1 MNPVGVIDLLSFLT
15 ILVAVI
21 ILWNGWKCALRR
33 DIKLLFAG
41 LLIFILSYN
50 LCLFLEWSGITKA
63 LDTLEDFIGTL
74 VLMLWAFVLYA
85 FLQEMTVRDLHQS
98 AEHLR
103 VEVIERKRAEQ
114 LIQDARTYAESI
126 VETMREPLLVLDANL
141 RVISA
146 NRSFYR
152 TFGVAAE
159 EAKGQFIY
167 ELGNRYW
174 DIPKLRELLEE
185 ILPKNTSFENFEV
198 EYDLPTI
205 GRRAMLLNA
214 RRIYREGNK
223 TQMILLAIEDIT
235 ERKRAEEALRESKQR
250 LELALRGADLGLWD
264 WNVQTGELIFDQ
276 RWANMLGYSLEEIEP
291 HIRTWKK
298 FVHPDDM
305 PGVMEVLNA
314 HLAGKT
320 PFYETEYRLLT
331 KSGEWKW
338 ILGRG
343 RLLEWDKDGKPLRVA
358 GTHLDITER
367 KKVEKMQRL
376 VQLGKLV
383 ANIAHEV
390 NNPLMIISGRAQ
402 FSLMEEVESEEIKKN
417 LQIIFE
423 QTQRA
428 KDIIQRSLRFSKPTK
443 GELKQVDINRSIE
456 EVTGIIEHQFKLGGV
471 KIKRNYAQ
479 NLPFVSIDEKQIQEV
494 FMNILTNAYDAI
506 SGEGI
511 IEITISC
518 EKDFLRIDFKDTGK
532 GMSKEIIDK
541 IFDPFFTTKE
551 KGTGLGL
558 SVCYGIIKAHNGE
571 LKFQSLP
578 GQGTTATIL
587 LPIKETKHNVYD
599 FSSG

>member
-1 MNPVGVIDLLSFLT
+1 LKSIYEGVGRMKILIIDDKEENLYLLESLLKGSGYEVTSAKDGVEALERLKRNSINMIISDILMPRMDGFQLCRECKRSDTLRKIPFVFYTATYTDKRDEEFALSLGAERFIVKPMEPERFMEIIEGILEGYKKGLLTPSEIPVEKEEVVYLKEYNERLIKKLEGKMLDL
-15 ILVAVI
+15 
-21 ILWNGWKCALRR
+21 KR
-33 DIKLLFAG
+33 DIA
-41 LLIFILSYN
+41 
-50 LCLFLEWSGITKA
+50 
-63 LDTLEDFIGTL
+63 
-74 VLMLWAFVLYA
+74 
-85 FLQEMTVRDLHQS
+85 
-98 AEHLR
+98 
-103 VEVIERKRAEQ
+103 
-114 LIQDARTYAESI
+114 
-126 VETMREPLLVLDANL
+126 
-141 RVISA
+141 
-146 NRSFYR
+146 
-152 TFGVAAE
+152 
-159 EAKGQFIY
+159 
-167 ELGNRYW
+167 
-174 DIPKLRELLEE
+174 
-185 ILPKNTSFENFEV
+185 
-198 EYDLPTI
+198 
-205 GRRAMLLNA
+205 
-214 RRIYREGNK
+214 
-223 TQMILLAIEDIT
+223 
-235 ERKRAEEALRESKQR
+235 ERKRAEEALHESKQR

-291 HIRTWKK
+291 HIRTWEKL
-298 FVHPDDM
+298 VHPDDM

-343 RLLEWDKDGKPLRVA
+343 RLVEWDKDGKPLRAA

-367 KKVEKMQRL
+367 KKVERMQRL
-376 VQLGKLV
+376 VQLGRLV

-402 FSLMEEVESEEIKKN
+402 LSLMEEVESEEIKKN

-428 KDIIQRSLRFSKPTK
+428 KDIIQRFLRFSKPAK

-456 EVTGIIEHQFKLGGV
+456 EITGIIEHQFKLGGV

-578 GQGTTATIL
+578 GQKG
-587 LPIKETKHNVYD
+587 D
-599 FSSG
+599 

>member
-1 MNPVGVIDLLSFLT
+1 MKIIEG
-15 ILVAVI
+15 ILE
-21 ILWNGWKCALRR
+21 GYK
-33 DIKLLFAG
+33 KG
-41 LLIFILSYN
+41 LLTPSEIPVEKEEVVYLKEYNERLIKKLEVKILD
-50 LCLFLEWSGITKA
+50 LKKEIT
-63 LDTLEDFIGTL
+63 
-74 VLMLWAFVLYA
+74 
-85 FLQEMTVRDLHQS
+85 
-98 AEHLR
+98 
-103 VEVIERKRAEQ
+103 ERKRTEEA
-114 LIQDARTYAESI
+114 LRES
-126 VETMREPLLVLDANL
+126 EKKYRELVNTSVDG
-141 RVISA
+141 VISVDSQMKIVLWNQGA
-146 NRSFYR
+146 ERIFGYTEEEMLGQSLMKIVPERYR
-152 TFGVAAE
+152 KAKEKGFAEFRKSGSGPVIGKTLELEGVRKDLTE
-159 EAKGQFIY
+159 ISV
-167 ELGNRYW
+167 EL
-174 DIPKLRELLEE
+174 
-185 ILPKNTSFENFEV
+185 SV
-198 EYDLPTI
+198 SS
-205 GRRAMLLNA
+205 RRLGETYIATAIA
-214 RRIYREGNK
+214 R
-223 TQMILLAIEDIT
+223 DIT

-291 HIRTWKK
+291 HIRTWEKL
-298 FVHPDDM
+298 VHPDDM

-343 RLLEWDKDGKPLRVA
+343 RLVEWDKDGKPLRAA

-367 KKVEKMQRL
+367 KKVERMQRL
-376 VQLGKLV
+376 VQLGRLV

-402 FSLMEEVESEEIKKN
+402 LSLMEEVENEEIKKN

-428 KDIIQRSLRFSKPTK
+428 KDIIQRFLRFSKPAK

-456 EVTGIIEHQFKLGGV
+456 EITGIIEHQFKLGGV

-532 GMSKEIIDK
+532 GMNKEIIDK

-587 LPIKETKHNVYD
+587 LPIKETKHTVYD